1 MTRWPAPLTGEELGS
16 GEVKV
21 SGETKGSYVAK
32 LDAADDTKAVA
43 VWQNDTVVFQATGA
57 EDSVADFY
65 MEFPL

>member
-1 MTRWPAPLTGEELGS
+1 M
-16 GEVKV
+16 